1 MTTIT
6 KEALEW
12 IQDEMES
19 KDAIISD
26 LEDELESVLEDVSTL
41 KAQLARMM
49 ATLQTEYLRRQSTT
63 YYYQRGIFCA

>member
-19 KDAIISD
+19 KDSIISD
-26 LEDELESVLEDVSTL
+26 LEDELESALEDVAIL
-41 KAQLARMM
+41 RAQLARMA
-49 ATLQTEYLRRQSTT
+49 ATLQTE
-63 YYYQRGIFCA
+63 

>member
-26 LEDELESVLEDVSTL
+26 LEDELELALDDVASL
-41 KAQLARMM
+41 KAQLARMH
-49 ATLQTEYLRRQSTT
+49 ATLQSE
-63 YYYQRGIFCA
+63 

>member
-26 LEDELESVLEDVSTL
+26 LEDELESALEDVSTL

-49 ATLQTEYLRRQSTT
+49 ATLQTE
-63 YYYQRGIFCA
+63 